1 MMELIK
7 GLEIV
12 LYSMLIY
19 WLWKLIQEE
28 KSNK

>member
-1 MMELIK
+1 MDIIIK

-12 LYSMLIY
+12 FYCILIV

-28 KSNK
+28 KPNK